1 MLFDSILSQVNTE
14 KEKNYGFLK
23 KLNSA
28 HNIFSY
34 LVSVGIATKFHNCIL
49 YCARILLFS
58 TRKLWVIWQVGLVPT
73 ASKCLELLA
82 MILIWFRATCFR
94 WKGCLVFESTMM
106 TTSLKNSFI
115 IRDFVSGYRRAD
127 LSSNL
132 IMASWTVHYAYLW
145 DIVNDYGSSWTVKA
159 CSHFSVVY
167 FSFWSC
173 LLFSLLYC

>member
-1 MLFDSILSQVNTE
+1 
-14 KEKNYGFLK
+14 
-23 KLNSA
+23 
-28 HNIFSY
+28 
-34 LVSVGIATKFHNCIL
+34 
-49 YCARILLFS
+49 
-58 TRKLWVIWQVGLVPT
+58 
-73 ASKCLELLA
+73 
-82 MILIWFRATCFR
+82 
-94 WKGCLVFESTMM
+94 M

-132 IMASWTVHYAYLW
+132 IMASWTMHYAYLW

-173 LLFSLLYC
+173 LLPYYIVSLQQYQVNATPSMHYHKIV